1 MIARHCHRGQ
11 GDVVDMLGRALLWAS
26 EKPRV
31 QKIATTSRLTRPVVT
46 RFVAGA
52 DLDDAIKTIRELN
65 SRKIGGILD
74 FLGEGVSDPAGAS
87 AAADEYLRSIK
98 RASETG
104 IDTTVSVKLT
114 QLGLGFDKGAC
125 IDHLRRLAAE
135 AQAIGT
141 TLEIDMEQSDFITD
155 TIDVYRLL
163 RVDFE
168 TLRLAIQVYM
178 RRTPIDLESMTDL
191 QPRIRLVKG
200 AYAEPSHLALQK
212 NSEIDQQYRFLTDWL
227 FEKGSDPAIA
237 THDDD
242 LILHAQTTA
251 ERVGGGKGSFE
262 IQMLYGVRSDMQ
274 VRLAQKGYRVRTY
287 VPFGSA
293 WYPYLTRRIAERP
306 ANLRFF
312 LRSLATGWRT
322 ESIGKRGRQ

>member
-1 MIARHCHRGQ
+1 MPMIARRCHRGQ

-31 QKIATTSRLTRPVVT
+31 RSLATTSRLTRPVVN

-52 DLDDAIKTIRELN
+52 HLDDAIATIRELN
-65 SRKIGGILD
+65 SRNVGGILD
-74 FLGEGVSDPAGAS
+74 FLGEGVSDPAGAA

-98 RASETG
+98 RANETG

-114 QLGLGFDKGAC
+114 QLGLAFDKGAC

-141 TLEIDMEQSDFITD
+141 TLEIDMEQSDFISD
-155 TIDVYRLL
+155 TIDVYRVL
-163 RVDFE
+163 RVDFD

-178 RRTPIDLESMTDL
+178 RRTPVDLESMADL
-191 QPRIRLVKG
+191 KPRIRLVKG
-200 AYAEPSHLALQK
+200 AYSEPSELALQK
-212 NSEIDQQYRFLTDWL
+212 NSEISQQYRFLTDWL
-227 FEKGSDPAIA
+227 FEKGTDPAIA
-237 THDDD
+237 SHDEA
-242 LILHAQTTA
+242 LIQHARAAADRFGAGPT
-251 ERVGGGKGSFE
+251 SFE
-262 IQMLYGVRSDMQ
+262 IQMLYGVRSELQ
-274 VRLAQKGYRVRTY
+274 TRLAREGYRVRTY

-312 LRSLATGWRT
+312 LRSLVSGWR
-322 ESIGKRGRQ
+322 G